1 MTRRAILLCICILAT
16 SGYLAHASRAEP
28 TPIRQSLTGLPFTI
42 GDWRGQRQPDFSP
55 EILKV
60 LRVDD
65 YTTRTYDSPQGAV
78 GLYIGYH
85 ASQRHGASIHSPLNC
100 LPGAGWLPVEQSRI
114 QLQVADSPGGAPRTI
129 EVNRVVIERGLDRQ
143 LVLYWYQSHDRVV
156 ASEYWGK
163 VYSVLDAIRYNRTD
177 AALIRVIAPIESGD
191 DRLRAATEA
200 EQTAVG
206 FVQTIFPLLGQ
217 YLPS

>member
-1 MTRRAILLCICILAT
+1 MNARVLMLCACIVAT
-16 SGYLAHASRAEP
+16 SGYLGYAARAEP
-28 TPIRQSLTGLPFTI
+28 TPIRQSLSGLPLNV
-42 GDWRGQRQPDFSP
+42 GEWRGRRNADFTP

-65 YTTRTYDSPQGAV
+65 YTTRSYTSPHGWV

-100 LPGAGWLPVEQSRI
+100 IPGAGWIPTEQSKVT
-114 QLQVADSPGGAPRTI
+114 LHVHNTAAGDPRTI
-129 EVNRVVIERGLDRQ
+129 EVNRVVIEKGLERQ
-143 LVLYWYQSHDRVV
+143 LVLYWYQSHGRVV

-163 VYSVLDAIRYNRTD
+163 AYSVLDAIRYNRTD
-177 AALIRVIAPIESGD
+177 AALVRVIAPIDGENHAGAV
-191 DRLRAATEA
+191 AAA
-200 EQTAVG
+200 EVLASD
-206 FVQTIFPLLGQ
+206 FIRTIFPLLGD